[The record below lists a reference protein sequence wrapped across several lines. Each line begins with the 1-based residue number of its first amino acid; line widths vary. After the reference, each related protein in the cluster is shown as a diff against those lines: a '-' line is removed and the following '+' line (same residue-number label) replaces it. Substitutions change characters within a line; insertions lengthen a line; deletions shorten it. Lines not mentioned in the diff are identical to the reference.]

1 MLDFIVLF
9 LTVGIPLSSA
19 LLLASLGETVNQRS
33 GVFNLGCEGVMSMGA
48 FVGMLIPFTAG
59 GAGRVAWFV
68 NLGGLIAAALD
79 SGVEPSLIPGH
90 LAAMAQDMGDPGHDD
105 RFGWGYLKI
114 P

>member
-48 FVGMLIPFTAG
+48 FVGMLIPFMVG
-59 GAGRVAWFV
+59 GSGRVAWYV
-68 NLGGLIAAALD
+68 NVAGLVAAAAVGAL
-79 SGVEPSLIPGH
+79 
-90 LAAMAQDMGDPGHDD
+90 
-105 RFGWGYLKI
+105 FGLLFIVSYFFTKFVFSYGNE
-114 P
+114 